1 MKVPILRV
9 YDPEKQKYVGVPAIR
24 GEPGEDGAPD
34 AVRFTEQALT
44 DVEKAQARGNI
55 DAPKTAHSHTKSDIT
70 DFPSSMAPTVHKD
83 SHKTGGADA
92 LSPGDIG
99 AAQAAHSHTK
109 SDITDFPSSMAPT
122 AHKDS
127 HKTGGA
133 DALSPGDIGAA
144 QAIHSHTKSQITDFP
159 TSFVDPTDPATEGY
173 TKLGTLTTS
182 SQSFTVPAIP
192 SEILIVAKNISGG
205 SAPSVVFDD
214 DSDDKRVTL
223 GYTGKPQY
231 SGSESYSGLSFRK
244 ILHLAGFYT
253 YNGSSQGGL
262 YSYVG
267 VASTTQSW
275 TAALETFRLEPTFN
289 AAIYSYNAPRSGTV
303 ELWYR

>member
-1 MKVPILRV
+1 MGGGDVKVPILRV
-9 YDPEKQKYVGVPAIR
+9 YDPKKQKYVGIPAIR

-44 DVEKAQARGNI
+44 DAEKAQARGNI

-70 DFPSSMAPTVHKD
+70 DFPST
-83 SHKTGGADA
+83 
-92 LSPGDIG
+92 
-99 AAQAAHSHTK
+99 
-109 SDITDFPSSMAPT
+109 MAPT

-144 QAIHSHTKSQITDFP
+144 QATHSHTKSQITDFP

-192 SEILIVAKNISGG
+192 SEILIVAKNISGNR
-205 SAPSVVFDD
+205 APSVVFDD
-214 DSDDKRVTL
+214 DSDGKLVTL

-231 SGSESYSGLSFRK
+231 SGAESYSGLSFRK

-262 YSYVG
+262 YSHVDVG
-267 VASTTQSW
+267 SANQSW
-275 TAALETFRLEPTFN
+275 TAALETFRLELTFN